1 MTFTAPAPNAVTA
14 PWQPPPGTYLI
25 TRSFRFAAAHH
36 LEGVPTDH
44 KCARNHGH
52 TWTINVTLSATELV
66 GPGWVADFA
75 GLEPLGSFINGTL
88 DHRDLNEVLPGPP
101 TSELLAAF
109 LADWCI
115 RNLEQPLHATVES
128 IVVSEGGAN
137 RVEFRPTGAGH
148 RDG

>member
-1 MTFTAPAPNAVTA
+1 MMLTATAPGAVTTS
-14 PWQPPPGTYLI
+14 WQPPLGRYLI
-25 TRSFRFAAAHH
+25 TRTFDFAAAHH
-36 LEGVPTDH
+36 LVGMPEGH

-52 TWTINVTLSATELV
+52 TWTVEVTLSSTRLV

-75 GLEPLGSFINGTL
+75 DLKDLGGFIGDTL
-88 DHRDLNEVLPGPP
+88 DHRDLNEVLPASP

-115 RNLEQPLHATVES
+115 RNLEGPLGATLES

-137 RVEFRPTGAGH
+137 RVEFVPDRSRT
-148 RDG
+148 R